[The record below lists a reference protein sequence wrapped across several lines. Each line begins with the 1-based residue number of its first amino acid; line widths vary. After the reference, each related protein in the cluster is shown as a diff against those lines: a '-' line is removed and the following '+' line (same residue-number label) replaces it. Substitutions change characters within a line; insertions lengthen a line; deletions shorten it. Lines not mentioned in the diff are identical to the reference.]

1 MNRIE
6 ITTKPNGAGR
16 NWLEVGSFE
25 IDGFGRKEWVK
36 KNVPHQDRRLKTDR
50 RYSDRAETI
59 DWILLVPHDY
69 PLTIIKVNYD
79 RLNPRKVD
87 VIWEPKPAS
96 EEDSDREEKIK
107 RIFELAQANDELLDL
122 LKEVLNR

>member
-1 MNRIE
+1 MERIE

-25 IDGFGRKEWVK
+25 IDGFGREEWIK
-36 KNVPHQDRRLKTDR
+36 KNAPQQDRRLRVDR

-59 DWILLVPHDY
+59 DWILLVPDDY
-69 PLTIIKVNYD
+69 PLTIIKMNYD

-87 VIWEPKPAS
+87 VIWEPKAAS
-96 EEDSDREEKIK
+96 QTESGREDRIR
-107 RIFELAQANDELLDL
+107 RIFELAQGNDELMAL
-122 LKEVLNR
+122 LKEEFGR